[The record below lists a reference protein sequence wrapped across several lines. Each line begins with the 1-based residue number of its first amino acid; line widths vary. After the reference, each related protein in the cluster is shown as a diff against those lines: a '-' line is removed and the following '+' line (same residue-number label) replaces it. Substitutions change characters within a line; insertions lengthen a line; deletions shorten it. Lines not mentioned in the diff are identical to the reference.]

1 MGNHIMNTERFEA
14 FYIKENKKLV
24 KKKPKTHLQKS
35 GYFGIWYHSSCQ
47 EDKTNIMMS

>member
-24 KKKPKTHLQKS
+24 KKKAKNPLAK
-35 GYFGIWYHSSCQ
+35 IWVFWNLVS
-47 EDKTNIMMS
+47 

>member
-24 KKKPKTHLQKS
+24 KKKSQKPTCKNL
-35 GYFGIWYHSSCQ
+35 GILEFGIIVLVKRTKQ
-47 EDKTNIMMS
+47 T